1 MVQGKNGNAFPLCTG
16 NICPGMPYYYC
27 VHPILKSFL
36 FEGGG
41 LKTVSRVETETVT
54 SQLQPLD
61 IQIDKS
67 SKDHIWALYS
77 EWPDFHCQKYAEA
90 CLNQR
95 KRPLGWAK
103 LGLGCRS
110 SANCG
115 CEGMQEMWHFERHRW
130 HWRRDGVV
138 GQWESLVRERQWMK
152 SRSVNSLLPPKRM
165 RMFSHVFHTAEI
177 CQLTGLPVFFFFL
190 LQKSGGLL

>member
-77 EWPDFHCQKYAEA
+77 EWLINHRQTFTARNM
-90 CLNQR
+90 L
-95 KRPLGWAK
+95 KRASIRGKGHLGGQS
-103 LGLGCRS
+103 LG
-110 SANCG
+110 
-115 CEGMQEMWHFERHRW
+115 
-130 HWRRDGVV
+130 
-138 GQWESLVRERQWMK
+138 
-152 SRSVNSLLPPKRM
+152 
-165 RMFSHVFHTAEI
+165 
-177 CQLTGLPVFFFFL
+177 
-190 LQKSGGLL
+190 